1 LIYAITMASI
11 EGSNPHFM
19 APSPTKGDIFNAL
32 SQYFGPPARPELEK
46 NYSDQNAA
54 TYNFPE
60 AFIGQSTQLQATIS
74 SLIYK
79 PQTWQTTVALPL
91 RSVQG
96 VHVEWNE
103 VKFNEAPLG
112 RTPNQGT
119 SRLLTASKRR
129 YQDRLVRR
137 GIALLLESDFF
148 STPEGQR
155 HFAEQLKSIANCV
168 QETMNM
174 DVIFK
179 LISTKNYD
187 LEFTRDSLVQPQ
199 LNLHQVYK
207 HTVDMFAILQKMD
220 DGLDYAVEQSKS
232 LMLRYG
238 VEADTFIIPPEVSL
252 YMALV
257 PDRRKIYMIG
267 GAQAPAEFNAG
278 AKGFETD
285 SFRNMGVVVNRPL
298 DSMGNLGPDS
308 QALRREVAIGEYYR
322 VDFNEIKD
330 GSETIYIYDENKD
343 DLVALTKD
351 QLEKASLAD
360 AWKTNFN
367 DDDPVFYVCRPF
379 ITHDMYSAIMM
390 KSGGAAG
397 YTLFGESN
405 FQFAGNVDVKNIH
418 GHYTA
423 YFNSVVTDPKQIKT
437 LRDISCA
444 GYVSGCNTD
453 FFGTKSDG
461 TYDGNSIA
469 DALLDFRQMDPNERQ
484 ASGDK
489 SILVFCAKRNAKQTQ
504 VISISS
510 VAFPW
515 DSSRNGISEES
526 GQNFPGGKENFEWYN
541 QTIKTTSGN
550 YTLNSLIIGGRN
562 PDVANTDPLI
572 RADASM
578 NTICFR
584 GPVRYVSKS
593 LEKMVLIPGKGHF
606 GADAQPGDASWRNG
620 QMRSLREA
628 RAMMQ
633 GSSSAS
639 DAIIARVPV

>member
-1 LIYAITMASI
+1 MASI

-32 SQYFGPPARPELEK
+32 TQYFGPPARPELEK

-91 RSVQG
+91 RSVTG

-103 VKFNEAPLG
+103 VKFNESPLG

-148 STPEGQR
+148 STQEGQR

-179 LISTKNYD
+179 LISAKNYD
-187 LEFTRDSLVQPQ
+187 LEFTRNSLVQPQ

-207 HTVDMFAILQKMD
+207 HTVDMFAIVQKMD
-220 DGLDYAVEQSKS
+220 AGLDYAVEQSKAS
-232 LMLRYG
+232 MMRYN
-238 VEADTFIIPPEVSL
+238 VEADTLIIPPEVGL
-252 YMALV
+252 YMNLV
-257 PDRRKIYMIG
+257 PEQRKIYMIG
-267 GAQAPAEFNAG
+267 GPQAPAEFNAG

-285 SFRNMGVVVNRPL
+285 SFRGMGVVVNRPL

-308 QALRREVAIGEYYR
+308 QALRREVAIGEYCR
-322 VDFNEIKD
+322 VDFDKIEGD
-330 GSETIYIYDENKD
+330 AIYIFDEPGD
-343 DLVALTKD
+343 DLKRLTKA
-351 QLEKASLAD
+351 QLEAASLAT
-360 AWKTNFN
+360 AWKA
-367 DDDPVFYVCRPF
+367 DVGDSDPVFYVCRPF

-390 KSGGAAG
+390 RSGGAAG

-444 GYVSGCNTD
+444 GYVSGCNTE
-453 FFGTKSDG
+453 FFGKKADKTFDG
-461 TYDGNSIA
+461 QSIA
-469 DALLDFRQMDPNERQ
+469 DDLYKMRSMDPNERQ
-484 ASGDK
+484 ASDDK
-489 SILVFCAKRNAKQTQ
+489 SILVFCAKRDDPENQ

-526 GQNFPGGKENFEWYN
+526 GQNFPGGKTNFDWYN
-541 QTIKTTSGN
+541 SKIKTADGM
-550 YTLNSLIIGGRN
+550 TLNTLIIGGRN
-562 PDVANTDPLI
+562 PDVANSDPLI

-584 GPVRYVSKS
+584 GPMRYVDKT
-593 LEKMVLIPGKGHF
+593 LKKMTLIPGKGHF

-633 GSSSAS
+633 GSVAAS
-639 DAIIARVPV
+639 TAIAERIN